1 MALCLTAC
9 ERGRNVV
16 AIVGGRSIALED
28 VTPMIEAASSRT
40 VADTA
45 GELSAALFEAY
56 LEEEVVLAAAGSTE
70 DRGLT
75 PTARSARARE
85 LLTSLCPTPPQ
96 PTEAEV
102 DEYVAKEGL
111 ATSTG
116 ERIHLR
122 QLILPDASAA
132 GSARERARRGEDF
145 DALSRELSRAPNA
158 AKGGVIGWVER
169 GQLPPEF
176 EAAVFGLSVGDL
188 SEPVASNAGWHVFQV
203 TDRRAAGAAV
213 DPSTRERARA
223 ALSGRRAEQ
232 VRLTCIQQLALRVGV
247 RVRCEN
253 VPFPCRNPFEGEQ

>member
-1 MALCLTAC
+1 MRTRCSLLVIMALCLTAC

-158 AKGGVIGWVER
+158 AKG
-169 GQLPPEF
+169 
-176 EAAVFGLSVGDL
+176 
-188 SEPVASNAGWHVFQV
+188 
-203 TDRRAAGAAV
+203 AAV